1 MHRSKASCSLRHSA
15 RRPGY
20 WLSFGRLWRPGRG
33 LVRLLVGLLV
43 VFHPGSLPALDQGGF
58 KPGISA
64 YYSRF
69 QNFGTS
75 FTISELFPFIDFYQ
89 NLTNYGLLEGRLGYG
104 WVRDTYTT
112 QQYNTW
118 AALRNHQLGRGLA
131 DFWAGDQYTSITR
144 FPIFFSNT
152 FYPPQYFRGFS
163 TRYVHPAYEMEL
175 LGGTVT
181 RSWGYYSETFRS
193 MGEQLYGGVLRCQ
206 PWDRWSLETAFYQTF
221 NEQGIDGQLATRRNS
236 VYRVGSTLRTWKD
249 LYLAGELMQ
258 SFNVQ
263 PDYQKVN
270 DLAGRGG
277 AIWQNDRLRLEGNY
291 HYIGPNFHLINNL
304 FFPDPNNKGY
314 FLAGNASPWSWLS
327 VFGSYNSALNNLVP
341 QATSVVSETEFR
353 SAGARFYLPPWPML
367 YGMYY
372 QSNVG
377 TRGDFFSQVRGQNT
391 GLYVDI
397 SKRWQW
403 LEPYARY
410 QSFEFNNQL
419 DAANSY
425 RQQSPVAGVRGYHQ
439 KFSWYVEGE
448 YDYYKPAYTGLGY
461 NGFYSRVGGNYYL
474 SDKLYLFGEVS
485 YRPNSSKV
493 GGQFG
498 INYRM
503 PREFHLQAYGR
514 IEQGTQGPG
523 DFANTFVSNQVSLQ
537 LTKAFNWGK
546 KSQVAG
552 VKPGQEWLGS
562 GSIEGYVFND
572 ENYNKI
578 REPGE
583 QGVAGVKVKLADGT
597 TITTDENGYYKF
609 PAVAAGTTTV
619 ILETRRIPAAYTFL
633 GDETSTLQ
641 IQRRAQARVD
651 FPFVRGVSIKGRVL
665 AVTFSN
671 SKGGSQGLSDVL
683 VVAQPGNHNTY
694 TDSEGSFGFTG
705 MVPGT
710 YEISLHP
717 ESLPEHATVE
727 SPQSHTVDLTP
738 GVAVKDLRFRVN
750 AERRIIVLD
759 KGGQS
764 LATAKPSPSEPDTAA
779 PAPKKDKEVPEK
791 NQKTEPQRIRPGR
804 GQKTAQ
810 EIIILFFPHLTWVG
824 RWQDGVQPEKNQEA
838 DSQRIRRGRRQKTAP
853 KVTILFLPRQT
864 WAGQR
869 PDCGRPE
876 KNQKTESFGLFIE

>member
-1 MHRSKASCSLRHSA
+1 MR
-15 RRPGY
+15 
-20 WLSFGRLWRPGRG
+20 
-33 LVRLLVGLLV
+33 
-43 VFHPGSLPALDQGGF
+43 
-58 KPGISA
+58 
-64 YYSRF
+64 
-69 QNFGTS
+69 
-75 FTISELFPFIDFYQ
+75 
-89 NLTNYGLLEGRLGYG
+89 NY
-104 WVRDTYTT
+104 
-112 QQYNTW
+112 
-118 AALRNHQLGRGLA
+118 QLGRGQA
-131 DFWAGDQYTSITR
+131 DFWAGDQYTRITH

-152 FYPPQYFRGFS
+152 FYPYQYFRGFS
-163 TRYVHPAYEMEL
+163 TRYAHPAFEMEL

-193 MGEQLYGGVLRCQ
+193 LGEQLYGGVLRFQ

-221 NEQGIDGQLATRRNS
+221 NEQGIDGQLATRQNS
-236 VYRVGSTLRTWKD
+236 VYRLGSVLRTWKD

-263 PDYQKVN
+263 PNYQQVN
-270 DLAGRGG
+270 DFAGRGG
-277 AIWQNDRLRLEGNY
+277 AIWQSDRLRLEGNY

-341 QATSVVSETEFR
+341 QATTVVSETEFR

-372 QSNVG
+372 QSNIG
-377 TRGDFFSQVRGQNT
+377 TRGDFPTQVQGQNT
-391 GLYVDI
+391 GMYVDI

-410 QSFEFNNQL
+410 QSFQFNNQL

-425 RQQSPVAGVRGYHQ
+425 RQQSPIVGVRGYHQ
-439 KFSWYVEGE
+439 KFTWYVEGE

-461 NGFYSRVGGNYYL
+461 DGFYTRVGGNYYV

-498 INYRM
+498 INYRL

-523 DFANTFVSNQVSLQ
+523 DFANAFVSNQVTLQ

-583 QGVAGVKVKLADGT
+583 PGVAGVKVKLADGT
-597 TITTDENGYYKF
+597 TVTTDENGYYKF

-665 AVTFSN
+665 AVSV
-671 SKGGSQGLSDVL
+671 SSSQGSGQGLADVL
-683 VVAQPGNHNTY
+683 VIAQPGNHNTY
-694 TDSEGSFGFTG
+694 TD
-705 MVPGT
+705 
-710 YEISLHP
+710 
-717 ESLPEHATVE
+717 
-727 SPQSHTVDLTP
+727 
-738 GVAVKDLRFRVN
+738 
-750 AERRIIVLD
+750 
-759 KGGQS
+759 
-764 LATAKPSPSEPDTAA
+764 
-779 PAPKKDKEVPEK
+779 
-791 NQKTEPQRIRPGR
+791 
-804 GQKTAQ
+804 
-810 EIIILFFPHLTWVG
+810 
-824 RWQDGVQPEKNQEA
+824 
-838 DSQRIRRGRRQKTAP
+838 
-853 KVTILFLPRQT
+853 
-864 WAGQR
+864 
-869 PDCGRPE
+869 
-876 KNQKTESFGLFIE
+876 

>member
-1 MHRSKASCSLRHSA
+1 MHRSKASRSLRHLA
-15 RRPGY
+15 RRPGN
-20 WLSFGRLWRPGRG
+20 WLSFGRIWRPGRG
-33 LVRLLVGLLV
+33 LVWLLVGLLV

-112 QQYNTW
+112 QQYNVW

-163 TRYVHPAYEMEL
+163 TRYVHPAFEMEL

-193 MGEQLYGGVLRCQ
+193 LGEQLYGGVLRCQ
-206 PWDRWSLETAFYQTF
+206 PWDRWSLETSFYQTF

-258 SFNVQ
+258 SFNIQ
-263 PDYQKVN
+263 PNYQRVN
-270 DLAGRGG
+270 DVAGRGG
-277 AIWQNDRLRLEGNY
+277 AIWQSDRLRLEGNY

-314 FLAGNASPWSWLS
+314 FLAGNANPWSWLS

-341 QATSVVSETEFR
+341 QATSVVTETEFR
-353 SAGARFYLPPWPML
+353 SAGGRFYLPPWPML

-377 TRGDFFSQVRGQNT
+377 TRGDFFTQVKGKNT
-391 GLYVDI
+391 GLYVDL

-410 QSFEFNNQL
+410 QSFEFTNQI

-439 KFSWYVEGE
+439 KFTWYVEGE
-448 YDYYKPAYTGLGY
+448 YDYYKPSYTGIGY
-461 NGFYSRVGGNYYL
+461 DGFYSRLGGSYYVT
-474 SDKLYLFGEVS
+474 DKLYLFGEVS

-503 PREFHLQAYGR
+503 PKEFHLQAYGR

-523 DFANTFVSNQVSLQ
+523 DFTNTFVSNQVTLQ

-546 KSQVAG
+546 KAQVAG

-572 ENYNKI
+572 ENYNKV

-583 QGVAGVKVKLADGT
+583 SGVAGVTVKLADGT
-597 TITTDENGYYKF
+597 AVTTDEKGYYKF
-609 PAVAAGTTTV
+609 PAVAAGNNTV
-619 ILETRRIPAAYTFL
+619 VLETRRIPAAYTFL
-633 GDETSTLQ
+633 GDETSTLN
-641 IQRRAQARVD
+641 IQRRAQGRVD
-651 FPFVRGVSIKGRVL
+651 FPFVRGVSIKGQVL
-665 AVTFSN
+665 AVS
-671 SKGGSQGLSDVL
+671 SSPGKGERGLGDIL
-683 VVAQPGNHNTY
+683 VIAQPGNHNTY
-694 TDSEGSFGFTG
+694 TDSEGSFTFTG
-705 MVPGT
+705 LVPGT

-717 ESLPEHATVE
+717 ESLPEHATVT
-727 SPQSHTVDLTP
+727 SPQTQTVDLSP
-738 GVAVKDLRFRVN
+738 GAAARNIRFRIN

-759 KGGQS
+759 KGGQNVPVS
-764 LATAKPSPSEPDTAA
+764 KQISPDVENDSSSPAPTNKKSKESSNRKKAKKQTPKEADQDVVKKRPKKTQTYSSRTTTKPDDGSNRSTKKKTRKVTSKESDRDVVKKRSKKSPSLTSLSKPG
-779 PAPKKDKEVPEK
+779 PRKDQTVA
-791 NQKTEPQRIRPGR
+791 RRDSGR
-804 GQKTAQ
+804 
-810 EIIILFFPHLTWVG
+810 LYS
-824 RWQDGVQPEKNQEA
+824 D
-838 DSQRIRRGRRQKTAP
+838 
-853 KVTILFLPRQT
+853 
-864 WAGQR
+864 
-869 PDCGRPE
+869 
-876 KNQKTESFGLFIE
+876 